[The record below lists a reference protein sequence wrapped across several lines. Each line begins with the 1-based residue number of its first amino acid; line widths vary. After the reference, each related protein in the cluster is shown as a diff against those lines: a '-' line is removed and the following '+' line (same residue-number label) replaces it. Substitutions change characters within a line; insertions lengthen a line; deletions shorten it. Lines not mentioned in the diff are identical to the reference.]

1 MPISCT
7 APRKPSPHNPIP
19 ESQTLPDNPRGGLF
33 LCRASVGEDS
43 ILPRGASPQ
52 SCILLGEFVQ
62 FRTRNHSTKHAET
75 ETWREADSLPYSG
88 WAILMDNKKQAAF
101 FYEAACGYLSDFG
114 GFFKGT
120 HCIMGQKI
128 CRSPQLPPKRCC
140 LKKITE
146 TFLRGIAFGNGML

>member
-1 MPISCT
+1 MAISCT
-7 APRKPSPHNPIP
+7 ALRKPWPHNPIS

-43 ILPRGASPQ
+43 ILPRGASPR
-52 SCILLGEFVQ
+52 SCTLLGEFVQ

-120 HCIMGQKI
+120 PHNGARRFGKRFCPNRAVCLMCGARSVPCIWG
-128 CRSPQLPPKRCC
+128 R
-140 LKKITE
+140 
-146 TFLRGIAFGNGML
+146 